1 MGELGDRHHAVLTCD
16 VVGSRDVPDRQ
27 ALQDALRR
35 LLADLNDTFAGI
47 IRVPFSI
54 SVGDEFQG
62 VAAPDGR
69 LVRLI
74 DTMQRTLHPVRVRV
88 GVGIGAVSTDFAS
101 RSQEMDGPAFLFARE
116 ALDLAKAQTPQAWLC
131 FRTADEAFDLAA
143 NGIALLL
150 GLVKERWKPLH
161 WSRAALRDQGLNAE
175 EIARREGVTQA
186 AVSFALSSSG
196 YLTVRQAES
205 NLAGL
210 IDSWWV
216 HKSTDL

>member
-1 MGELGDRHHAVLTCD
+1 MGELGDRHHAVLTGD
-16 VVGSRDVPDRQ
+16 IVGSRKAPDRQ
-27 ALQDALRR
+27 ALQEALRR
-35 LLADLNDTFAGI
+35 LLAELNDTFGDI
-47 IRVPFSI
+47 VEVPFSI

-74 DTMQRTLHPVRVRV
+74 DAMQRTLHPVRVRV

-161 WSRAALRDQGLNAE
+161 WSRAALKDKGWNVERIAE
-175 EIARREGVTQA
+175 HEGVTQA
-186 AVSFALSSSG
+186 SVSNSLHKAG
-196 YLTVRQAES
+196 YATVRQAEAH
-205 NLAGL
+205 LMEL
-210 IDSWWV
+210 IDALYS
-216 HKSTDL
+216 HRPKDL